1 MKFSKNKLKFEKEEG
16 GGEIR
21 GEKGIKGEEE
31 GEGEERVP
39 LS

>member
-1 MKFSKNKLKFEKEEG
+1 MKCSKNKLKFEKEEG
-16 GGEIR
+16 GGE
-21 GEKGIKGEEE
+21 KGIKGEEK